1 MKTEKQL
8 QGLAGEDMATSLL
21 LQKGYRIL
29 ERNWR
34 CGHLEVD
41 IIAEND
47 DYLVI
52 VEVKTR
58 KSTTFGTP
66 EIFVDIQKQRH
77 LIRAAMCYAK
87 FKNVTKEIRFD
98 IISVINSPELQE
110 VTHIENA
117 FKPRWEKK
125 ENP

>member
-8 QGLAGEDMATSLL
+8 QGIAGEDLATNLL

-29 ERNWR
+29 ERNWH

-41 IIAEND
+41 IIAETD

-58 KSTTFGTP
+58 KSDFRCTGSVRGHAKTAAPDTR
-66 EIFVDIQKQRH
+66 RH
-77 LIRAAMCYAK
+77 VLR
-87 FKNVTKEIRFD
+87 
-98 IISVINSPELQE
+98 
-110 VTHIENA
+110 
-117 FKPRWEKK
+117 
-125 ENP
+125 

>member
-1 MKTEKQL
+1 MITEKQL
-8 QGLAGEDMATSLL
+8 QGIAGEEMATNLL

-41 IIAEND
+41 IIAETD

-58 KSTTFGTP
+58 KSTAFGNP
-66 EIFVDIQKQRH
+66 EIFVDRQKQRH
-77 LIRAAMCYAK
+77 LIRAAMYYAK
-87 FKNVTKEIRFD
+87 FKCVTKEIRFD
-98 IISVINSPELQE
+98 IISVINTPELKE
-110 VTHIENA
+110 VNHIENA
-117 FKPRWEKK
+117 FKPKW
-125 ENP
+125 

>member
-1 MKTEKQL
+1 MKTEKQM
-8 QGLAGEDMATSLL
+8 QGIAGEEMAVNIL

-41 IIAEND
+41 IIAENN

-58 KSTTFGTP
+58 KSATFGAP
-66 EIFVDIQKQRH
+66 ELFVDLQKQRH
-77 LIRAAMCYAK
+77 LIRAAMRYSK
-87 FKNVTKEIRFD
+87 FKNITKEIRFD
-98 IISVINSPELQE
+98 IVSVINSPELQE
-110 VTHIENA
+110 VNHIENA
-117 FKPRWEKK
+117 FKPRW
-125 ENP
+125 

>member
-1 MKTEKQL
+1 MKTEKQI
-8 QGLAGEDMATSLL
+8 QGSIGEQTAANLL
-21 LQKGYRIL
+21 LQKGYKIL

-41 IIAEND
+41 IIAENE

-58 KSTTFGTP
+58 KNATFGSP
-66 EIFVDIQKQRH
+66 EVFVDLQKQRH
-77 LIRAAMCYAK
+77 LIRAAMYYAK
-87 FKNVTKEIRFD
+87 FKKVTKEIRFD
-98 IISVINSPELQE
+98 IISVINSPEMQE

-117 FKPRWEKK
+117 FKPKW
-125 ENP
+125 